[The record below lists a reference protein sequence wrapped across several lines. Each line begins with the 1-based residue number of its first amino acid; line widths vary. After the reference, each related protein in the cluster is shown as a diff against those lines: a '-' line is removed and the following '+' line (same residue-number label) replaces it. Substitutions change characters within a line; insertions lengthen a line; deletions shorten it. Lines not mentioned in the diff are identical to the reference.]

1 MKMQFL
7 AIIIVFIV
15 FVLIKKV
22 ADKRAKAGS
31 QNDKPPYF
39 KKRTLLE
46 EKEQV
51 LFHRLIEAMPEHYVM
66 AQVRLADIVGVKK
79 CDNWQTWFNKVSRKS
94 VDFVVCDKS
103 FVVLACIELDGET
116 HEQADRKKADNAKD
130 EALQAAGIPIVR
142 IEANLLPTASE
153 IKSMLEMRF

>member
-1 MKMQFL
+1 MQFL

-39 KKRTLLE
+39 KKKTLLE

-51 LFHRLIEAMPEHYVM
+51 LFHRLIEAMPEHYIM

-94 VDFVVCDKS
+94 VDFVICDKS

-116 HEQADRKKADNAKD
+116 HEQEDRKKADNAKD

>member
-39 KKRTLLE
+39 KKKTLLE

-51 LFHRLIEAMPEHYVM
+51 LFHRLIEAMPEHYIM

>member
-94 VDFVVCDKS
+94 VDFVICDKS